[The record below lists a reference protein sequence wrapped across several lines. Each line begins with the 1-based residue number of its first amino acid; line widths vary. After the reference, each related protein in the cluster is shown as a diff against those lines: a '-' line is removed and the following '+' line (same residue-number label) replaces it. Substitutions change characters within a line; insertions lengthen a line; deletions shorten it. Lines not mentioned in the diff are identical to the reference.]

1 MHVSKDVFYED
12 NNIVLNFVYQ
22 VPDVNLKRMFWI
34 VTIGKYWIVGKKVL
48 NNFQGNVV
56 TSGIAASVV
65 NIVTEGIMIK
75 EKPIMLSHNSKFSI
89 LIMESL
95 FIDFYDSSN
104 KENLSFLD
112 ILVLVVRNSST
123 PST

>member
-22 VPDVNLKRMFWI
+22 VPDVNLKGMFWI

-48 NNFQGNVV
+48 NNSQGNVV
-56 TSGIAASVV
+56 TSGIVASVA

-104 KENLSFLD
+104 EDNLSFLD

>member
-22 VPDVNLKRMFWI
+22 VPDVNLKGMFWI

-104 KENLSFLD
+104 K
-112 ILVLVVRNSST
+112 
-123 PST
+123 